1 MAFLKPVSYPAETNP
16 FIEDLGDV
24 FSGIQ
29 WFDHLTQLPQHA
41 EDERSHSQA
50 KRKMYTSRLD
60 NFFIP
65 NVEQIRFAERLH
77 EVLIT
82 GYAGRDPRATNYVS
96 GLQTRDKLEKND
108 FVQSCLKPASLNT
121 ARSFS
126 VFGSA
131 GMGKS
136 VAADRILRC
145 YPQGREIV
153 TDFLV
158 HQLVWVKL
166 ECPRNGSLKQ
176 LCLSFFQKIDSLLGS
191 EYYLKFK
198 YMAVDSM
205 IVQMS
210 IIARTH
216 ALGVLVIDEIQH
228 LAAGRIKGAEL
239 LNFITQLVNQIEIPV
254 IMIGTEEA
262 SKLFEASIVQG
273 RRASG
278 IGHIA
283 FDRFEND
290 EDWRAFV
297 TTTWQFQWTSVS
309 TEITRDLI
317 DVFYEE
323 TQGIT
328 SLFLTLYALT
338 QREAIDQVAWGG
350 SKDEPI
356 TVELVKETAKRE
368 FKLLQKA
375 LGHIRKG
382 RRAGAELEAALL
394 SMEQETFEEPE
405 ASDTVEFKREKD
417 KAAERAAAA
426 NAQQDPDDA
435 AAKRQ
440 KKPQKPKPLCQSQ
453 TELKAQKAIAS
464 NKSPADEMPR
474 WKPSC

>member
-1 MAFLKPVSYPAETNP
+1 MAFLKPVTYPAETNP
-16 FIEDLGDV
+16 FIEDLGEV
-24 FSGIQ
+24 FSGAQ
-29 WFDHLTQLPQHA
+29 WLDHLTELPQHS
-41 EDERSHSQA
+41 EDERSHSPA

-60 NFFIP
+60 NFFVP
-65 NVEQIRFAERLH
+65 TTEQIRFAERLH

-136 VAADRILRC
+136 LAADRILRC

-166 ECPRNGSLKQ
+166 ECPRNGSLPQ

-228 LAAGRIKGAEL
+228 LAAGRIKGNEL
-239 LNFITQLVNQIEIPV
+239 LNFITQLVNQIEIPI

-262 SKLFEASIVQG
+262 NKLFEASIVQG

-283 FDRFEND
+283 FDRYEND
-290 EDWRAFV
+290 ESWSTFV
-297 TTTWQFQWTSVS
+297 TATWQFQWTSAPTV
-309 TEITRDLI
+309 ITRELI
-317 DVFYEE
+317 DVFYEQ

-338 QREAIDQVAWGG
+338 QREAIEEVTWGG

-356 TVELVKETAKRE
+356 TVELVRNTAARE

-394 SMEQETFEEPE
+394 SMQQETFEELE

-417 KAAERAAAA
+417 KAAERAAT

-440 KKPQKPKPLCQSQ
+440 KKPINPKPLCQSQ